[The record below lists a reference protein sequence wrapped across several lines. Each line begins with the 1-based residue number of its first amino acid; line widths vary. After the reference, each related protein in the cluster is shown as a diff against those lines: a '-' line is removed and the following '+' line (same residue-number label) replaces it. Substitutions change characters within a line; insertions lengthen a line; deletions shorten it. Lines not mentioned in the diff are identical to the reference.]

1 MVLQAAGSLH
11 GLLTLL
17 PHAHAC
23 PSRAVQAEIVNIQK
37 EKERIATTTID
48 DELAA
53 DPQMAK
59 VGSWRHTHYDCTA
72 YIAARGTGAAC
83 SVPVAAAA
91 DAPTDHHPRLCTV
104 CVLQEVD
111 EEVQKNHF
119 LVN

>member
-17 PHAHAC
+17 SHAHAC

-59 VGSWRHTHYDCTA
+59 VGSWRHTWPSSW
-72 YIAARGTGAAC
+72 GTGAAC
-83 SVPVAAAA
+83 L
-91 DAPTDHHPRLCTV
+91 RLLLLSLPLTTTLCVYCV
-104 CVLQEVD
+104 CGAGGG
-111 EEVQKNHF
+111 
-119 LVN
+119 